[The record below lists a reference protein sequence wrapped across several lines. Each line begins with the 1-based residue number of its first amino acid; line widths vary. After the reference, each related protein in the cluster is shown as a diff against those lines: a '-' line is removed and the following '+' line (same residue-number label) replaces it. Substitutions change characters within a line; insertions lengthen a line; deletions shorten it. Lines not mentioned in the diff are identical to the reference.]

1 MELSDGVIRLRPINS
16 RDRKW
21 WTQIQQENEKWL
33 KPWEATYPDGGE
45 RPTYRQM
52 IRAWKK
58 DAKYGRSEN
67 YIITKVGSGDGV
79 GERVG
84 FIALG
89 GIAYGPSRSA
99 FIGYWVIE
107 RFANQG
113 ITTRAVRL
121 VTDHAFDD
129 LRLHRIEI
137 NVRPEN
143 HPSIRVAM
151 KSGYELEGKRSK
163 YLHIDGAWRDHLC
176 FVATRD

>member
-1 MELSDGVIRLRPINS
+1 MELSDGVIWLRPINS
-16 RDRKW
+16 RDKKW
-21 WTQIQQENEKWL
+21 WAQVQRENERWL
-33 KPWEATYPDGGE
+33 SPWEATYPDGGE
-45 RPTYRQM
+45 RPTFRQM
-52 IRAWKK
+52 IRAWQR
-58 DAKYGRSEN
+58 DAKHGRSEN
-67 YIITKVGSGDGV
+67 YIITKDGV
-79 GERVG
+79 GVG

-107 RFANQG
+107 KCANQG

-121 VTDHAFDD
+121 VTTHAFDD

-143 HPSIRVAM
+143 QPSIRVAM

>member
-1 MELSDGVIRLRPINS
+1 MELTDGTIQLRPVGY

-21 WTQIQQENEKWL
+21 WAQAQRENAPWL
-33 KPWEATYPDGGE
+33 KPWEATFPEGSGTPP
-45 RPTYRQM
+45 RFRQM
-52 IRAWKK
+52 VRAFKK
-58 DAKYGRSEN
+58 DARKGRSEN
-67 YIITKVGSGDGV
+67 YLIIVDGQP
-79 GERVG
+79 VG

-89 GIAYGPSRSA
+89 GISYGPARMA
-99 FIGYWVIE
+99 FIGYWIVE
-107 RFANQG
+107 KFANRG
-113 ITTRAVRL
+113 IITRAVRL
-121 VTDHAFDD
+121 LTERAFTD

-143 HPSIRVAM
+143 QPSIRVAM